1 MAQSTGVIA
10 AIVGTAALL
19 IGLGIVTGIV
29 VNVVNKGETH
39 KEQMMA
45 SPPPPPASSRQ
56 LFESERLFQAPKGN
70 SFKFT
75 PTEKAAFASPRL
87 RPLSR

>member
-1 MAQSTGVIA
+1 MTQSTGVIA
-10 AIVGTAALL
+10 AIVGTAALI
-19 IGLGIVTGIV
+19 IGLAVVTGIV

-45 SPPPPPASSRQ
+45 SPPPPPASRQ
-56 LFESERLFQAPKGN
+56 LFESDQLFQAPKGN
-70 SFKFT
+70 LFKFT
-75 PTEKAAFASPRL
+75 PSEKSAFASPRL

>member
-10 AIVGTAALL
+10 AIIGTLALIVGLA
-19 IGLGIVTGIV
+19 IVTGIV
-29 VNVVNKGETH
+29 VNVVSKGETH

-45 SPPPPPASSRQ
+45 SPPPPPARRE
-56 LFESERLFQAPKGN
+56 LFESDRLFGAPKGN
-70 SFKFT
+70 TFKFT
-75 PTEKAAFASPRL
+75 PTEKSAFASPRL